1 MKQAAK
7 DILVPYLTDPDKK
20 IRKAVEKAIK
30 HIDKSLEAKLW
41 VDVNHLTKKGKK
53 VFDEEK
59 KAVKKLTDKKFIP
72 PFSVDALEAINFLL
86 TADNNLAQVAIN
98 EVVCGGNSKCE
109 KELQKANKEMAKAL
123 VELSKNKYDKAIDH
137 YKKAWKH
144 AQKATK
150 KAAAS
155 VTDNNE
161 SISLDNTTNMPID
174 FTLSQNYPNPFNP
187 STVIKYA
194 LPEASF
200 VTLKIYN
207 MLGQEIKTLVSG
219 DKSAGVYNVQW
230 NGKDNYGSPVA
241 SGTYIYRV
249 IAGSNVVSKKMI
261 LLR

>member
-1 MKQAAK
+1 M
-7 DILVPYLTDPDKK
+7 V
-20 IRKAVEKAIK
+20 
-30 HIDKSLEAKLW
+30 
-41 VDVNHLTKKGKK
+41 
-53 VFDEEK
+53 
-59 KAVKKLTDKKFIP
+59 
-72 PFSVDALEAINFLL
+72 
-86 TADNNLAQVAIN
+86 
-98 EVVCGGNSKCE
+98 
-109 KELQKANKEMAKAL
+109 KAL
-123 VELSKNKYDKAIDH
+123 VELSKNEYDKAIDH
-137 YKKAWKH
+137 YKKAWQH

-150 KAAAS
+150 KAAES

-241 SGTYIYRV
+241 SGTYIYRIV
-249 IAGSNVVSKKMI
+249 TGNYAQSNKMI
-261 LLR
+261 LLK